1 MPYVIAVVMLLIAA
15 WLWRDASGHMKIAN
29 AEEARI
35 EALKRQGLQPD
46 NSNQLHPSL
55 GSLVLIAPAIT
66 SLMALSFAAALVIA
80 WLAVGRGTWI
90 TVFDI
95 GGVVLAVVAY
105 VYWIN
110 AKTKLRQVQLDVT
123 ASR

>member
-1 MPYVIAVVMLLIAA
+1 
-15 WLWRDASGHMKIAN
+15 
-29 AEEARI
+29 
-35 EALKRQGLQPD
+35 
-46 NSNQLHPSL
+46 
-55 GSLVLIAPAIT
+55 
-66 SLMALSFAAALVIA
+66 VIA
-80 WLAVGRGTWI
+80 WLAVGRGTWM